1 MNSRESSDG
10 SVVRETGLRC
20 VLDDG
25 TVLVADAWR
34 PAGDRQWPVLVQR
47 LPYGRSVASSPV
59 LPHPSWFARRGYAV
73 VVQDC
78 RGRGD
83 STGTFSPFVDEGRDG
98 AAAVE
103 WAARLPFADG
113 RVATYGFSYQGLNQL
128 YTAAQRP
135 PSLRA
140 IAPMM
145 CCPGPYEGWTYE
157 GGLRR
162 WPFVCFW
169 GAQLAGQDRRTGPIP
184 FDPGVLP
191 LSAALGDEPPPW
203 FTEWL
208 AHPTDDDYW
217 AARRPDLGAIEVPA
231 FTVGG
236 WFDDFSSGTARVA
249 ERLGAETWFGP
260 WAHMPWGTRHG
271 GVDVGPNG
279 SPSMAWDALVA
290 FFDRVFAGVDEPTSR
305 TRYFVL
311 GGGWRDAPSWPP
323 PATWQ
328 RWRAQTPTGN
338 AASRW
343 GDGLLGAA
351 GAFDGASDVPA
362 SLVVE
367 PLVPLPGDPPD
378 FDDDGAAHDRH
389 DVLCYTS
396 GPLSGPLVLA
406 GEPVVRLRTSCDRPR
421 HDVVVTLTAVD
432 DRAGTARV
440 LTYTGARGGAGG
452 WELTL
457 RPVAARLEPGTRLR
471 LAVSGARFPCFDRN
485 PHTGAD
491 DPATPADAHV
501 VATVEVWGVELD
513 LPVVP
518 ASLSSSGSGSG
529 RSPRTP
535 RPARRPPPRT

>member
-1 MNSRESSDG
+1 MNSPASSPAD
-10 SVVRETGLRC
+10 VVRETGLRC
-20 VLDDG
+20 ALDDG

-34 PAGDRQWPVLVQR
+34 PAGDGRWPVLLQR

-83 STGTFSPFVDEGRDG
+83 STGTFAPFVHEGRDG

-128 YTAAQRP
+128 YTAAERP

-145 CCPGPYEGWTYE
+145 CCPDPYEGWTYE

-169 GAQLAGQDRRTGPIP
+169 AAQLAGQDLRTGPIP

-191 LSAALGDEPPPW
+191 RTAALGDSPPPW

-208 AHPTDDDYW
+208 AHPADDGYW
-217 AARRPDLGAIEVPA
+217 AARRPDLDAIEVPA

-249 ERLGAETWFGP
+249 GRLRAETWFGP

-271 GVDVGPNG
+271 GVDLGPDA
-279 SPSMAWDALVA
+279 SPAPAWEALAA
-290 FFDRVFAGVDEPTSR
+290 FFDRVLAGDASR
-305 TRYFVL
+305 RPSTRFFVL
-311 GGGWRDAPSWPP
+311 GEGWRDAPAWPP
-323 PATWQ
+323 PARTV
-328 RWRAQTPTGN
+328 RWLGRTATGN

-343 GDGLLGAA
+343 GDGVLGLDELL
-351 GAFDGASDVPA
+351 DGSADVPA
-362 SLVVE
+362 ALVVE
-367 PLVPLPGDPPD
+367 PLVPPPGGAPD
-378 FDDDGAAHDRH
+378 FDDDGGVHDRH

-396 GPLSGPLVLA
+396 AELVEPLVLA
-406 GEPVVRLRTSCDRPR
+406 GEPVVRLRTTCDRPR

-432 DRAGTARV
+432 DAAGTARV
-440 LTYTGARGGAGG
+440 LTYTGARGAAVAPGTTRP
-452 WELTL
+452 WELVV
-457 RPVAARLEPGTRLR
+457 RPIACRLEPGTRLR
-471 LAVSGARFPCFDRN
+471 LTVSGGRFPCFDRN
-485 PHTGAD
+485 PHTDAD
-491 DPATPADAHV
+491 DPATPASAHV
-501 VATVEVWGVELD
+501 VATVTAWAVAVD
-513 LPVVP
+513 LPVLP
-518 ASLSSSGSGSG
+518 AAPTGQAIG
-529 RSPRTP
+529 
-535 RPARRPPPRT
+535 